1 MPISWIE
8 KNTSFRVKQ
17 WAYDLFKSGEVL
29 FSGVRGKQG
38 IPVVAE
44 ITVTDE
50 DVKNLTPDLNKAITI
65 IIFSEGISIDDPSY
79 DFQIE
84 ELEFR
89 IKCVD

>member
-1 MPISWIE
+1 MDR

-17 WAYDLFKSGEVL
+17 WAYDLFKSGEVI
-29 FSGVRGKQG
+29 FSRNIDKQG
-38 IPVVAE
+38 FPVVAE

-50 DVKNLTPDLNKAITI
+50 DVKNYAPDLDKAITI

-89 IKCVD
+89 IECID